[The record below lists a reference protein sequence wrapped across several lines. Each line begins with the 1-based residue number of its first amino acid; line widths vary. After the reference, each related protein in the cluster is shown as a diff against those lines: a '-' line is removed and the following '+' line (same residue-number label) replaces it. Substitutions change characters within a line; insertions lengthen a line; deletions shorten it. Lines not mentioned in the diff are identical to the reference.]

1 MSVREKY
8 VGSDINTCLE
18 KILEELNKIHEQGII
33 EIEFNDN
40 NIVNNIQE
48 IQVGYRQLV
57 QGVFKRGILHL
68 EMELNESTKIS
79 LLVFHTCANDNKL
92 VFPLNYKYVK
102 KNIKHCFR
110 KWFENALNDD
120 RRRNFKAYLKSKTTD
135 VSDSSSESS
144 QDNDSSS
151 QDSDSSSESSQDNDS
166 SESSDSD
173 ESDEEIK
180 ANEKAKSKYIG
191 ADALNLYERFMTE
204 INTMLQNKIISVLD
218 DEAYNDKIT
227 TKQNFRSRILKYE
240 RNIYDLNHEGKL
252 TLKLISNRE
261 LSINHYDGSTVGF
274 PFHHAYVKK
283 RPFECFQKW
292 LKYVFSEP
300 DRNKMTRFKQ
310 WCEEKDRYWTL
321 KAASARS
328 NAGVSMINRLP
339 GHLLTEIF
347 RQSLRH

>member
-8 VGSDINTCLE
+8 VGSDINTCLD

-68 EMELNESTKIS
+68 EMELNESTKVS
-79 LLVFHTCANDNKL
+79 LLVFHTFANDNKL

-135 VSDSSSESS
+135 VS
-144 QDNDSSS
+144 DSSS

-227 TKQNFRSRILKYE
+227 TKQNFRSRILNYE

>member
-1 MSVREKY
+1 MSVHEKY

-68 EMELNESTKIS
+68 EMELNESTKVS

-135 VSDSSSESS
+135 VS
-144 QDNDSSS
+144 DSSS

>member
-68 EMELNESTKIS
+68 EMELNESTKVS

-135 VSDSSSESS
+135 VS
-144 QDNDSSS
+144 DSSS